1 MQRFLR
7 DYDALGTSPKMNY
20 KKSETFGT
28 TLGGCCSV
36 CANAGIAFYVVIA
49 LFAFITKPDYQFQS
63 VQEFNSL
70 KDAQEYALKPID
82 FLPAIYIEAND
93 GSIMNDLY

>member
-7 DYDALGTSPKMNY
+7 DNDALGTSPKMNY

-28 TLGGCCSV
+28 TFGGCCSV

-49 LFAFITKPDYQFQS
+49 MVAFITSPDYQFQS
-63 VQEFNSL
+63 VQEFNS
-70 KDAQEYALKPID
+70 QEDPLTYVLRPID
-82 FLPAIYIEAND
+82 LLPAIYI
-93 GSIMNDLY
+93 